1 MKHSKKKI
9 TSKQLISASLFC
21 TIITITRIA
30 SCFIPIRTIIGFI
43 IIASIYLGPLM
54 GAGIGFISVLVSNFF
69 VGHGLWTPFQ
79 LLAVTIIALL
89 TGFLFKK
96 EKLVGNKIFLLFWS
110 ILCVVIYS
118 VSMLA
123 YSLTNANAGFWP
135 VIISHFTI
143 TIWIEFARL
152 ISTIMIVFIF
162 TKPIGKIIK
171 R

>member
-1 MKHSKKKI
+1 M
-9 TSKQLISASLFC
+9 
-21 TIITITRIA
+21 TITRIA

-43 IIASIYLGPLM
+43 IIASIYLGPPV
-54 GAGIGFISVLVSNFF
+54 GASIGFVSVLVSNFF

-79 LLAVTIIALL
+79 LLAVIIIALL
-89 TGFLFKK
+89 TGFIFKR
-96 EKLVGNKIFLLFWS
+96 EKLVENKIFLLFWS
-110 ILCVVIYS
+110 IICVAIYS
-118 VSMLA
+118 INMLV

-135 VIISHFTI
+135 VIISHFTVK
-143 TIWIEFARL
+143 IWIEFARL